1 MQTSKVLA
9 EQVKLFVLFPLLS
22 FSRHAFAFAHFPLS
36 YQEMPKVGTKWIRAP
51 SLPRVTT
58 ITEKTPS
65 QNQCQRFD
73 FTY

>member
-22 FSRHAFAFAHFPLS
+22 FSRYAFAFAHFPLS
-36 YQEMPKVGTKWIRAP
+36 YQEMPKVGTKWFRAP

>member
-22 FSRHAFAFAHFPLS
+22 FSRYAFAHFPLS